1 MQTSLGHHLVL
12 LAGHRCRTHRLLRYA
27 STSPQAEAAGEK
39 ILMMTGNPDRLV
51 EFVGSGQPHFSKRFP
66 PEGFRNELKKSFRQ
80 AARIGVI

>member
-1 MQTSLGHHLVL
+1 
-12 LAGHRCRTHRLLRYA
+12 
-27 STSPQAEAAGEK
+27 
-39 ILMMTGNPDRLV
+39 MMTGNPDRLV